1 MQYLLLIYS
10 NEEENAA
17 MPEDERKEMF
27 GGYYA
32 FNEHTKKNGN
42 FVAGDA
48 LRSTTSAKTVRV
60 RDGETT
66 TTDGPFAETK
76 EQLGG
81 YYLVEAK
88 DEAEA
93 LALAAKIPTAK
104 RGCIEVRAVMN
115 HNLDA

>member
-10 NEEENAA
+10 NEEQNAA
-17 MPEDERKEMF
+17 MPEAARKEMF

-32 FNEHTKKNGN
+32 FNEHAKKNGN

-48 LRSTTSAKTVRV
+48 LQSTSSAKTIRV
-60 RDGETT
+60 RNGETT

-93 LALAAKIPTAK
+93 IALAAMIPTAK
-104 RGCIEVRAVMN
+104 DGCIEVRPIMTYD
-115 HNLDA
+115 LG

>member
-17 MPEDERKEMF
+17 MSDGARKEMF

-32 FNEHTKKNGN
+32 FNEHAKKNGN

-48 LRSTTSAKTVRV
+48 LHSTSSAKTVRV

-88 DEAEA
+88 DESEA
-93 LALAAKIPTAK
+93 IALAAKIPTAK
-104 RGCIEVRAVMN
+104 QGCVEVRAIMN
-115 HNLDA
+115 YELDG